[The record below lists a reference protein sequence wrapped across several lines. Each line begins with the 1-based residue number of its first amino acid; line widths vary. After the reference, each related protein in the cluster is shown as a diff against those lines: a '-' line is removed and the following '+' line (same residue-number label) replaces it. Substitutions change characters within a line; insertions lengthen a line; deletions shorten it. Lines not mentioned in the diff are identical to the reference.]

1 MGAVSAF
8 LKYAA
13 IRMAL
18 FIVPFGLLVAVGW
31 NPLLSGG
38 IALVF
43 AFCAAYIFFG
53 KQKRELDEAMQRA
66 AEKRKRRENETGA
79 VRGED
84 EASEDALTAESHPE
98 EADEAASED
107 AADVAGEHDSTVEND
122 GADDGESADDQDR
135 A

>member
-1 MGAVSAF
+1 MEAVSAF

-31 NPLLSGG
+31 HPLLSGG
-38 IALVF
+38 IAIVF

-66 AEKRKRRENETGA
+66 AEKRKSRENETGA
-79 VRGED
+79 VRGD
-84 EASEDALTAESHPE
+84 
-98 EADEAASED
+98 DEAAE
-107 AADVAGEHDSTVEND
+107 DVAT
-122 GADDGESADDQDR
+122 ADTETESATDAESGSEADTETDADRQDR